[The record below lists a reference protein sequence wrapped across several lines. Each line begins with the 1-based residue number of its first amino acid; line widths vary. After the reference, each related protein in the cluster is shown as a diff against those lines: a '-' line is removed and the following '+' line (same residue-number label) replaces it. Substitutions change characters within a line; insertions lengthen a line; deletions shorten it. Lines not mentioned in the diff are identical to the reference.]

1 MKKDV
6 VITAEEVNLTYKKY
20 QTQFDVCLNKVKEE
34 VEREKERIVRDLLE
48 VERISDL
55 SASEYF
61 MYDFAH
67 KTRYEQSTFLSEKA
81 TLEMFYRFNDARSLN
96 YNTRDKWKVY
106 HRLKKY
112 FRRDIYLVT
121 GPEHKQSLFDML
133 KEKQRLFC
141 KPLCGSLGEQ
151 TKIIRDTEYLT
162 DEAFQNLLDI
172 YTPEGFLAEEV
183 IKQSEFMMRLNPTSV
198 NTLRIMT
205 IRLDNRICMYFEL
218 RIGEMF
224 SIVDNLSFRSLICG
238 IDPNDGTII
247 SAFNKNRTPFTTHPH
262 TRARVVGEKIPY
274 FFEAV
279 ELAKELAKC
288 FPGYRYLSW
297 DLALTD
303 EGWVVV
309 ELNGKGGICGFQEVY
324 NCGIRHDIERYL
336 FELNQPIE
344 FSDQLNEGYV
354 PLETGESCPH
364 AEFEFSL

>member
-1 MKKDV
+1 MDMS
-6 VITAEEVNLTYKKY
+6 ITAEEVSLTYEKY
-20 QTQFDVCLNKVKEE
+20 QTQFDVCLNKVKKEE
-34 VEREKERIVRDLLE
+34 VEQEKNRIVRDLLE
-48 VERISDL
+48 VKRISNFSTD
-55 SASEYF
+55 EYF

-67 KTRYEQSTFLSEKA
+67 KTRSEQSTFLSDKA
-81 TLEMFYRFNDARSLN
+81 TLEMLYRFNDVMSPG

-106 HRLKKY
+106 QQLKPY
-112 FRRDIYLVT
+112 YHRDIILVT
-121 GPEHKQSLFDML
+121 GPEHKQNLFDML
-133 KEKQRLFC
+133 KEKHRLFC

-151 TKIIRDTEYLT
+151 TKIIRDTDYLS
-162 DEAFQNLLDI
+162 DEAFQKLLDF
-172 YTPEGFLAEEV
+172 YAPEGFLAEEV

-205 IRLDNRICMYFEL
+205 IRLDNRICMYFES

-238 IDPNDGTII
+238 IDPCDGTII
-247 SAFNKNRTPFTTHPH
+247 SAFNKNRTPYITHPH

-274 FFEAV
+274 FSEAV
-279 ELAKELAKC
+279 ELAKELARC
-288 FPGYRYLSW
+288 FQGYRYLAW

-324 NCGIRHDIERYL
+324 NCGIRHDMEKYL

-364 AEFEFSL
+364 AEYEFSL